1 MTHTLHRQ
9 GEVESLEKDYVVM
22 VMAAQKFNDS
32 GSSEKIKKAV
42 EILAKYGPVNLGGE
56 GGGIYTGKTKGEL
69 LDYTT
74 DKTYAEAVYTS
85 KETLEKVLKDLK
97 EASLGMSVVV
107 SGLIDQVFPFVRSLG
122 IKPHTVNLSLGVFG
136 PKRLLPEKDI
146 VEVTT
151 MCGHDM
157 VTHRCVERAEK
168 DILKGKKTAFEAAQD
183 LARSCSCGVFNVQ
196 RASELLTAI
205 SARRKIPSGGN
216 NASE

>member
-1 MTHTLHRQ
+1 
-9 GEVESLEKDYVVM
+9 M

-32 GSSEKIKKAV
+32 GSSEKLRKAV

-56 GGGIYTGKTKGEL
+56 GGGIYTGKTKEEL
-69 LDYTT
+69 LNYTT

-85 KETLEKVLKDLK
+85 KETLGKVLKDLK

-168 DILKGKKTAFEAAQD
+168 EILKGKKTAFEAAQD

-205 SARRKIPSGGN
+205 SARRKKPSGGN

>member
-42 EILAKYGPVNLGGE
+42 EILSKYGPVNLGGE
-56 GGGIYTGKTKGEL
+56 GGGIYTGKTTEEL
-69 LDYTT
+69 LNYTT

>member
-1 MTHTLHRQ
+1 M
-9 GEVESLEKDYVVM
+9 
-22 VMAAQKFNDS
+22 
-32 GSSEKIKKAV
+32 
-42 EILAKYGPVNLGGE
+42 
-56 GGGIYTGKTKGEL
+56 
-69 LDYTT
+69 
-74 DKTYAEAVYTS
+74 
-85 KETLEKVLKDLK
+85 
-97 EASLGMSVVV
+97 GMSVVV

>member
-56 GGGIYTGKTKGEL
+56 GGGIYTGKTTEEL
-69 LDYTT
+69 LNYTT

-85 KETLEKVLKDLK
+85 KETLGKVLKDLK